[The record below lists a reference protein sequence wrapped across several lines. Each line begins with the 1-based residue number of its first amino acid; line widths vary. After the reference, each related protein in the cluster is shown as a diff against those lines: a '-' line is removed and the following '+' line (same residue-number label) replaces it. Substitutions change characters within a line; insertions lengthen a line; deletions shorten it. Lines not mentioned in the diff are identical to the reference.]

1 MKTIRRTAW
10 PWLLLAVICWC
21 GNGCQKTLEVHYVQI
36 EACQTWNDT
45 DDNPDNA
52 SPTPLVVFRL
62 VNIKNTSAR
71 GTPDITFDLQHVFFD
86 NDGVQEHPD
95 NTSIPNF
102 HDLGQ
107 TTGPGQSV
115 HFPQGRIRALFAIQ
129 VFFGR
134 TEDVRGL
141 EFLLQYDPRV
151 PPVGGS
157 STDEKVFMVR
167 DPFPSTFQPF
177 CGRTALSAI
186 Q

>member
-36 EACQTWNDT
+36 EACQTWSDQ
-45 DDNPDNA
+45 DNPNVVF
-52 SPTPLVVFRL
+52 PTPLGVFRL
-62 VNIKNTSAR
+62 VSVKNTSAR
-71 GTPDITFDLQHVFFD
+71 GTPNITFDLQHVFFN
-86 NDGVQEHPD
+86 NDGVQEHPESS
-95 NTSIPNF
+95 TGIPEF
-102 HDLGQ
+102 RDIGL
-107 TTGPGQSV
+107 TLVPGQSV
-115 HFPQGRIRALFAIQ
+115 HFPEGQTRGLFAIQ

-141 EFLLQYDPRV
+141 EFLLQYDPRT
-151 PPVGGS
+151 PPTGGS
-157 STDEKVFMVR
+157 PDEKVFMVR

-177 CGRTALSAI
+177 CDKAALSAL